1 MSYLITT
8 LCLEDNNTHVGNNY
22 IQVKPHWLSRTR
34 EKCKKVKDIQ
44 FFDETNISQDEIT
57 RFQYE
62 FAWWDIIR
70 LQKNIGLCSSISIP
84 IVQIDMDI
92 IMEKDIQRIVELP
105 YDFIISTEIGGNKSF
120 PRECSEK
127 LGFGVCTGFYVVKPT
142 SISFLQK
149 IVDNIFNKKYNS
161 VSDQVNIMNYIVNHP
176 HTCTDEICIIDG
188 IEFHNKKI
196 EIDGIL
202 IGVLD
207 FNIITRDPIFLKHQ
221 FGNHI
226 NIDNVGG
233 VTNFIRYFYEPLENL
248 PLTCRCGKTH
258 LGDNSIC
265 KHIDMR
271 K

>member
-8 LCLEDNNTHVGNNY
+8 LCLGDKFP
-22 IQVKPHWLSRTR
+22 QVKTHWIDRIR

-44 FFDETNISQDEIT
+44 FFDETNVSQEEIT
-57 RFQYE
+57 RFEYE

-70 LQKNIGLCSSISIP
+70 LQKNIGLCSSTSIP

-92 IMEKDIQRIVELP
+92 IIEKEIQSLIELP
-105 YDFIISTEIGGNKSF
+105 YDFIISTEIGGNQSF

-127 LGFGVCTGFYVVKPT
+127 LGFGVCTGFYVVKRTAIP
-142 SISFLQK
+142 FLKK
-149 IVDNIFNKKYNS
+149 IEENIFNKKYNS
-161 VSDQVNIMNYIVNHP
+161 LSDQVNIMNYIVNNP
-176 HTCTDEICIIDG
+176 YTCTDEICIIDG

-207 FNIITRDPIFLKHQ
+207 FNIITRDPVLPAHQ

-226 NIDNVGG
+226 NVENVGG
-233 VTNFIRYFYEPLENL
+233 VTNFIRYFYEPLDNL

-265 KHIDMR
+265 KHIDILNNS
-271 K
+271 KK

>member
-1 MSYLITT
+1 MSYIITT
-8 LCLEDNNTHVGNNY
+8 LCLGDKFS
-22 IQVKPHWLSRTR
+22 QVKKHWLDRTR
-34 EKCKKVKDIQ
+34 EKCKKTKDIVV
-44 FFDETNISQDEIT
+44 FDETNITQDEIHSLNE
-57 RFQYE
+57 Y
-62 FAWWDIIR
+62 AWWDIIR
-70 LQKNIGLCSSISIP
+70 LRKNIGLSSTRTIP

-92 IMEKDIQRIVELP
+92 ILEKDIQSIIELP

-142 SISFLQK
+142 SIPFLQK
-149 IVDNIFNKKYNS
+149 IVENIFNKKYNS
-161 VSDQVNIMNYIVNHP
+161 VSDQVNIMNYIVNNP
-176 HTCTDEICIIDG
+176 HTCTDEICILDG

-207 FNIITRDPIFLKHQ
+207 FNIITRDPVLSTHQ
-221 FGNHI
+221 YGNHI
-226 NIDNVGG
+226 NIENVGG
-233 VTNFIRYFYEPLENL
+233 IQNFIRYFYEPLENL

-265 KHIDMR
+265 NHIEIR
-271 K
+271 NKGKNF